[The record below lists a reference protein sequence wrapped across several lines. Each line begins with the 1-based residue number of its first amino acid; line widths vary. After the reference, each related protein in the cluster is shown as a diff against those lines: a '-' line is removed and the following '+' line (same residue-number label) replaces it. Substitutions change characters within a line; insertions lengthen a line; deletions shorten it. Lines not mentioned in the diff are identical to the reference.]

1 MNSTPTTANA
11 GLLARWLA
19 KARMNAPLHK
29 LRGGVHPEGR
39 KSLSAE
45 PPIRPLPLPERLF
58 VPLQQHIGAPA
69 KQLVGVGERVLKGQL
84 LATGQGAVSA
94 PVHAPTSGRVIALGD
109 FPAPH
114 PSGLPLA
121 TLTIEADGD
130 DAWLD
135 ADAPADPFSMAPEE
149 VARRVG
155 EAGIV
160 GLGGA
165 AFPSAVKLN
174 LSRRGE
180 VRTLIMNG
188 GECEPYLTCDDRL
201 MRERAAEVVEGIR
214 LIRHATGA
222 SEVLVGIEDNKPEA
236 IAAMAAAAAGTEVKV
251 LPVPAMY
258 PMGSEKQ
265 LIQVLTGQEVPAGG
279 RAADIGVL
287 VHNVGTAYAVQQALC
302 QGRPLVSRI
311 VTVSGGAI
319 LAPGNLEVPI
329 GALASE
335 LVKASGGLS
344 GEPARLVLGGP
355 MMGTQLTGL
364 EVPIVKGSGGLLA
377 LTRAEVEA
385 NKPGPCIRCST
396 CVRACPMGLLP
407 LEMAARIRAGDPAGA
422 VDWGLKDCIACGSCS
437 YVCPSHI
444 PLVHYFN
451 HAKGDLAARERQK
464 LKNEATKK
472 LAEERNER
480 MARVVREREEAARQ
494 RAAKKA
500 AADAAKKAA
509 AEAAAAAKAAAEGKP
524 EEVVA

>member
-1 MNSTPTTANA
+1 MK
-11 GLLARWLA
+11 LF
-19 KARMNAPLHK
+19 K

-39 KSLSAE
+39 KDLSAE
-45 PPIRPLPLPERLF
+45 PPIRILPLPEHLF

-69 KQLVGVGERVLKGQL
+69 RHLVSVGETVKKGQL
-84 LATGQGAVSA
+84 LAASQGMVSA
-94 PVHAPTSGRVIALGD
+94 PVHAPTSGRVTAIGD

-114 PSGLPLA
+114 PSGLPMA
-121 TLTIEADGD
+121 TLTIEADGKD
-130 DAWLD
+130 EWIDTQP
-135 ADAPADPFSMAPEE
+135 PANPFDLSPEE
-149 VARRVG
+149 VSARVAA
-155 EAGIV
+155 AGIV

-174 LSRRGE
+174 LSRNSE

-201 MRERAAEVVEGIR
+201 MRERAKDIVEGIR

-222 SEVLVGIEDNKPEA
+222 REILVGIEDNKPDA
-236 IAAMAAAAAGTEVKV
+236 IAAMEIAAVGTEVRIV
-251 LPVPAMY
+251 AVPAMY

-265 LIQVLTGQEVPAGG
+265 LIQVLIGQEVPAGG

-287 VHNVGTAYAVQQALC
+287 VHNVGTAYAVQQALRL
-302 QGRPLVSRI
+302 GRPLVSRI

-319 LAPGNLEVPI
+319 TAPGNLEVPV
-329 GALASE
+329 GALASD
-335 LVKASGGLS
+335 LVRTCGGLR
-344 GEPARLVLGGP
+344 EAAARLVLGGP
-355 MMGTQLTGL
+355 MMGTQLSSL
-364 EVPIVKGSGGLLA
+364 DVPVVKGSSGVLA
-377 LTRAEVEA
+377 LTQREVEA
-385 NKPGPCIRCST
+385 SRPGPCIRCSS

-407 LEMAARIRAGDPAGA
+407 LEMAARIRVGDPNGA

-444 PLVHYFN
+444 PLVQYFN
-451 HAKGDLAARERQK
+451 HAKGDLAARERMK

-472 LAEERNER
+472 LADERSER
-480 MARVVREREEAARQ
+480 MARIVREREEAARQ

-509 AEAAAAAKAAAEGKP
+509 AMAK
-524 EEVVA
+524 EEVPA

>member
-1 MNSTPTTANA
+1 MSTSV
-11 GLLARWLA
+11 LSRWIA
-19 KARMNAPLHK
+19 KVRMRSHLHK

-39 KSLSAE
+39 KDLSAE
-45 PPIRPLPLPERLF
+45 PMIRSLPLPKRLF

-69 KQLVGVGERVLKGQL
+69 KHLVSVGGHIKKGQL
-84 LATGQGAVSA
+84 LAASQGAVSA

-114 PSGLPLA
+114 PSGLPVA
-121 TLTIEADGD
+121 TLTIEPDGHEE
-130 DAWLD
+130 WVELD
-135 ADAPADPFSMAPEE
+135 PPDDPFALAPEE
-149 VARRVG
+149 ISRRVG

-174 LSRRGE
+174 LSRRSE
-180 VRTLIMNG
+180 VRTLIVNG

-201 MRERAAEVVEGIR
+201 MQERAGDIVEGIR
-214 LIRHATGA
+214 LIRLATGA
-222 SEVLVGIEDNKPEA
+222 GVALVGIEDNKPEA
-236 IAAMAAAAAGTEVKV
+236 IAAMTAAAAGSEVKIMAI
-251 LPVPAMY
+251 PAMY

-265 LIQVLTGQEVPAGG
+265 MIQVLTGQEVPAGG

-302 QGRPLVSRI
+302 HARPLVSRI
-311 VTVSGGAI
+311 VTVSGAAVV
-319 LAPGNLEVPI
+319 APGNLEVPI
-329 GALASE
+329 GALAAD
-335 LVKASGGLS
+335 LVHACGGFR
-344 GEPARLVLGGP
+344 EDPERLVLGGP
-355 MMGTQLTGL
+355 MMGTQIAGL
-364 EVPIVKGSGGLLA
+364 QVPIVKGSSGVLA
-377 LTRAEVEA
+377 LTRKEVESIR
-385 NKPGPCIRCST
+385 PGPCIRCST
-396 CVRACPMGLLP
+396 CVRVCPMGLLP

-472 LAEERNER
+472 LADERNER
-480 MARVVREREEAARQ
+480 MARIVREREEAARL

-500 AADAAKKAA
+500 AADAAKK
-509 AEAAAAAKAAAEGKP
+509 EAAAAAKSEKD
-524 EEVVA
+524 EVEA

>member
-1 MNSTPTTANA
+1 MK
-11 GLLARWLA
+11 LF
-19 KARMNAPLHK
+19 K

-39 KSLSAE
+39 KDLSAD
-45 PPIRPLPLPERLF
+45 PPIRILPMPELLF
-58 VPLQQHIGAPA
+58 IPLQQHIGAPA
-69 KQLVGVGERVLKGQL
+69 RHLVGVGDRVKKGQL
-84 LATGQGAVSA
+84 LAASVGLVSA
-94 PVHAPTSGRVIALGD
+94 PVHAPTSGRVIAVGD

-114 PSGLPLA
+114 PSGLPMA

-130 DAWLD
+130 DAWVDSEL
-135 ADAPADPFSMAPEE
+135 PADPFALSPED
-149 VARRVG
+149 VAARVG
-155 EAGIV
+155 VAGIV

-174 LSRRGE
+174 LSRNSE

-201 MRERAAEVVEGIR
+201 MRERAKEIVEGIC

-222 SEVLVGIEDNKPEA
+222 CEVLVGIEDNKPEA
-236 IAAMAAAAAGTEVKV
+236 IAAMEAAAVGSEVRV
-251 LPVPAMY
+251 VAVPAMY

-265 LIQVLTGQEVPAGG
+265 LIQVLIGQEVPAGG

-287 VHNVGTAYAVQQALC
+287 VHNVGTAYAVQQALRL
-302 QGRPLVSRI
+302 GRPLVSRI

-319 LAPGNLEVPI
+319 TAPGNLEVPI
-329 GALASE
+329 GTLAAD
-335 LVKASGGLS
+335 LVRACGGLR
-344 GEPARLVLGGP
+344 ETAARLVLGGP
-355 MMGTQLTGL
+355 MMGTQLSSL
-364 EVPIVKGSGGLLA
+364 DIPVVKGSSGVLA
-377 LTRAEVEA
+377 LTRAEVEQ
-385 NKPGPCIRCST
+385 NRPGPCIRCSS

-407 LEMAARIRAGDPAGA
+407 LEMAARIRAGDPNGA

-451 HAKGDLAARERQK
+451 HAKGDLAARERMK

-472 LAEERNER
+472 LADERSER
-480 MARVVREREEAARQ
+480 MARIVREREEAARL

-509 AEAAAAAKAAAEGKP
+509 AMAK
-524 EEVVA
+524 EEVPA

>member
-1 MNSTPTTANA
+1 MR
-11 GLLARWLA
+11 LF
-19 KARMNAPLHK
+19 KF
-29 LRGGVHPEGR
+29 RGGVHPEGR
-39 KSLSAE
+39 KDLSAE
-45 PPIRPLPLPERLF
+45 PPIRILPMPERLF

-69 KQLVGVGERVLKGQL
+69 RHLVSVGESVKKGQL
-84 LATGQGAVSA
+84 LAASQGMVSA

-114 PSGLPLA
+114 PSGLPMA
-121 TLTIEADGD
+121 TLTLLADGKD
-130 DAWLD
+130 EWLD
-135 ADAPADPFSMAPEE
+135 VEPPADPFALSPEE
-149 VARRVG
+149 VATRVG
-155 EAGIV
+155 AAGIV

-174 LSRRGE
+174 LSRNSE

-201 MRERAAEVVEGIR
+201 MRERARDIVEGIR

-222 SEVLVGIEDNKPEA
+222 REILVGIEDNKPYA
-236 IAAMAAAAAGTEVKV
+236 IAAMEAAAVGTEVQIV
-251 LPVPAMY
+251 AVPAMY

-265 LIQVLTGQEVPAGG
+265 MIQVLTGQEVPAGG

-287 VHNVGTAYAVQQALC
+287 VHNVGTAYAVQQALRL
-302 QGRPLVSRI
+302 GRPLVSRI

-319 LAPGNLEVPI
+319 TAPGNLEVPV
-329 GALASE
+329 GALAAD
-335 LVKASGGLS
+335 LVRACGGLR
-344 GEPARLVLGGP
+344 EAAARLVLGGP
-355 MMGTQLTGL
+355 MMGTQLTSL
-364 EVPIVKGSGGLLA
+364 DVPVVKGSSGVLA
-377 LTRAEVEA
+377 LTQGEVEA
-385 NKPGPCIRCST
+385 SRPGPCIRCSS

-407 LEMAARIRAGDPAGA
+407 LEMAARIRVGDPNGA

-444 PLVHYFN
+444 PLVQYFN
-451 HAKGDLAARERQK
+451 HAKGDLAARERMK

-472 LAEERNER
+472 LADERNER
-480 MARVVREREEAARQ
+480 MARIVREREEAARQ

-509 AEAAAAAKAAAEGKP
+509 AEAVAAAKEKELA
-524 EEVVA
+524 

>member
-1 MNSTPTTANA
+1 M
-11 GLLARWLA
+11 
-19 KARMNAPLHK
+19 
-29 LRGGVHPEGR
+29 PE
-39 KSLSAE
+39 L
-45 PPIRPLPLPERLF
+45 LF

-69 KQLVGVGERVLKGQL
+69 RHLVGVGDRVKKGQL
-84 LATGQGAVSA
+84 LAASVGLVSA
-94 PVHAPTSGRVIALGD
+94 PVHAPTSGCVIAVGD

-114 PSGLPLA
+114 PSGLPMA

-130 DAWLD
+130 DAWVDSELPD
-135 ADAPADPFSMAPEE
+135 DPFALSPED
-149 VARRVG
+149 VAARVG
-155 EAGIV
+155 AAGIV

-174 LSRRGE
+174 LSRNSE

-201 MRERAAEVVEGIR
+201 MRERAKEIVEGIR

-222 SEVLVGIEDNKPEA
+222 CEVLVGIEDNKPEA
-236 IAAMAAAAAGTEVKV
+236 IAAMEAAAVGSEVRV
-251 LPVPAMY
+251 VAVPAMY

-265 LIQVLTGQEVPAGG
+265 LIQVLIGQEVPAGG

-287 VHNVGTAYAVQQALC
+287 VHNVGTAYAVQQALRL
-302 QGRPLVSRI
+302 GRPLVSRI

-319 LAPGNLEVPI
+319 TAPGNLEVPI
-329 GALASE
+329 GTLAAD
-335 LVKASGGLS
+335 LVRACGGLR
-344 GEPARLVLGGP
+344 EVAARLVLGGP
-355 MMGTQLTGL
+355 MMGTQLSSL
-364 EVPIVKGSGGLLA
+364 DIPVVKGSSGVLA
-377 LTRAEVEA
+377 LTRAEVEQ
-385 NKPGPCIRCST
+385 NRPGPCIRCSS

-407 LEMAARIRAGDPAGA
+407 LEMAARIRAGDPNGA

-451 HAKGDLAARERQK
+451 HAKGDLAARERMK

-472 LAEERNER
+472 LADERSER
-480 MARVVREREEAARQ
+480 MARIVREREEAARL

-509 AEAAAAAKAAAEGKP
+509 AMAK
-524 EEVVA
+524 EEVPA